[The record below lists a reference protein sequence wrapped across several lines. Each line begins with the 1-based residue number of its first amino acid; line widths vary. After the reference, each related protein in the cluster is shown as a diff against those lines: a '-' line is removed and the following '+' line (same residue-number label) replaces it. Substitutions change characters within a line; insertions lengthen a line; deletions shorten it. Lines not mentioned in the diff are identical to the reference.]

1 MTEPHLFDSGDL
13 PHGCA
18 HLPSPGQILPDRLSR
33 RDRVRRSA
41 LWSAYG
47 DALGW
52 ISELVDEKG
61 LRRRTLGEPLQHPI
75 KWKRRIGGRAGV
87 TVDLPLGCYSDDSQL
102 RLATSRSIRPDG
114 FDVEAFSKV
123 ELTVWPSYALGGG
136 RSTSAAAA
144 NLSKPKVQWFAN
156 RFKGWTDSGGNGA
169 AMRIQPHVWASHT
182 PGDPKSF
189 IYDVVR
195 NAICTHSHPNGLMG
209 AVLHSLTLA
218 TALNERRHPSP
229 DDLFAVTQFAGD
241 IPELILRDVEV
252 SQYWRPTFE
261 RDSGR
266 FAECWDN
273 AVQECRA
280 AIQAMIEKAT
290 PKGSEGYEAIIDCLR
305 LRDEARRGSG
315 VLTALAAVGLIWCE
329 PRVERALSIAANAI
343 GTDTDTIASM
353 AGAILGINAES
364 DPPVEVLD
372 ADLFRSEAN
381 RLSDIAEGGKPRS
394 HQYPDLL
401 HWYAPETQADALV
414 SVEGGGFWVDG
425 LGRGEPLGEPIASPD
440 PRFMWQW
447 FKLDIGQ
454 TLLIKRRKVL
464 PTRSRP
470 AAGRSKTELA
480 DQLAM
485 SDNVSNQEGL
495 NQRTADGFPLSTNM
509 PSSDAARGVTP
520 RMVSQSEFE
529 AMITY
534 FRIHKDD
541 DRIVGQ
547 VIRRVVSKCSPGQVA
562 AFLAEAIDCLR
573 EP

>member
-1 MTEPHLFDSGDL
+1 MTEPQLFDSGDL
-13 PHGCA
+13 THGHA
-18 HLPSPGQILPDRLSR
+18 HLPSPGESLPDSLSR

-61 LRRRTLGEPLQHPI
+61 LKRRTLGEPLQHPI
-75 KWKRRIGGRAGV
+75 EWKRRIGGRAGV

-123 ELTVWPSYALGGG
+123 ELTVWLSYALGGG

-144 NLSKPKVQWFAN
+144 NLSKPRVQWFAN
-156 RFKGWTDSGGNGA
+156 RFKGWTNSGGNGA
-169 AMRIQPHVWASHT
+169 AMRIQPHVWASRS
-182 PGDPKSF
+182 PGDPRSF

-218 TALNERRHPSP
+218 TALNESRHPSP
-229 DDLFAVTQFAGD
+229 DDLFAATQIAGD

-252 SQYWRPTFE
+252 SRYWQPTFE
-261 RDSGR
+261 RDAGR
-266 FAECWDN
+266 FAEGWDK

-280 AIQAMIEKAT
+280 AVHAMTEKST
-290 PKGSEGYEAIIDCLR
+290 PEGSEGYEVIVNRLR

-315 VLTALAAVGLIWCE
+315 VLTALAAVGLTWCE
-329 PRVERALSIAANAI
+329 PQAERALNIAANAI

-353 AGAILGINAES
+353 AGAILGINSES

-372 ADLFRSEAN
+372 ADLFRFEAN
-381 RLSDIAEGGKPRS
+381 RLSDIAEGGKPQS

-401 HWYAPETQADALV
+401 HWNAPVTQADALV

-425 LGRGEPLGEPIASPD
+425 LGRGEPLGEPIDSPD

-447 FKLDIGQ
+447 LKLDIGQ

-470 AAGRSKTELA
+470 TTGRSKTEPA
-480 DQLAM
+480 NQLPM
-485 SDNVSNQEGL
+485 SDKMLNQEGL
-495 NQRTADGFPLSTNM
+495 NQKAADGFLWSTSI
-509 PSSDAARGVTP
+509 PSPGAPKSVTQ
-520 RMVSQSEFE
+520 RMVSQSELE
-529 AMITY
+529 AMIAY
-534 FRIHKDD
+534 FKLHKDN
-541 DRIVGQ
+541 DRAVGL
-547 VIRRVVSKCSPGQVA
+547 VIRRVVGNCSPGQIA

>member
-1 MTEPHLFDSGDL
+1 MTEPRAFDSGD
-13 PHGCA
+13 PMQGRA
-18 HLPSPGQILPDRLSR
+18 HLPSPGEIRSDNLSR

-41 LWSAYG
+41 LWSAHG

-61 LRRRTLGEPLQHPI
+61 LKRRTRGEPLQQPI
-75 KWKRRIGGRAGV
+75 AWKRRIGGRAGV
-87 TVDLPLGCYSDDSQL
+87 IVDLPVGCYSDDSQL
-102 RLATSRSIRPDG
+102 RLATGRSIRPDG

-156 RFKGWTDSGGNGA
+156 MFKGWTNSGGNGA
-169 AMRIQPHVWASHT
+169 AMRIQPHVWASRS
-182 PGDPKSF
+182 PGDPRSF

-195 NAICTHSHPNGLMG
+195 NAICTHSHPNGLLG

-218 TALNERRHPSP
+218 TALNENRHPSP
-229 DDLFAVTQFAGD
+229 DDLLAATEIAGD
-241 IPELILRDVEV
+241 IPDLILGDVEV

-261 RDSGR
+261 RDAGR
-266 FAECWDN
+266 FAEGWDK

-280 AIQAMIEKAT
+280 AVYAMTENSR
-290 PKGSEGYEAIIDCLR
+290 PKGSEGYEAIVEHLR
-305 LRDEARRGSG
+305 LRDETRRGSG

-329 PRVERALSIAANAI
+329 PQAERALNIAANAI

-353 AGAILGINAES
+353 AGAILGINSES

-372 ADLFRSEAN
+372 ADLFRFEAN
-381 RLSDIAEGGKPRS
+381 RLSDIAAGGKPQS

-401 HWYAPETQADALV
+401 HWKAPQTQADALV
-414 SVEGGGFWVDG
+414 SVEGGGVWVDG
-425 LGRGEPLGEPIASPD
+425 LGRGEPLSEPIASPD

-447 FKLDIGQ
+447 LKLDIGQ

-470 AAGRSKTELA
+470 TTGRSKTKLA
-480 DQLAM
+480 SQLPM
-485 SDNVSNQEGL
+485 SDRMLSQEGL
-495 NQRTADGFPLSTNM
+495 NQGPTDGLPWSTSV
-509 PSSDAARGVTP
+509 PSPDAPKSVTQ
-520 RMVSQSEFE
+520 RMVSQSELE
-529 AMITY
+529 AMIAY
-534 FRIHKDD
+534 FKAHKGD
-541 DRIVGQ
+541 DRVVGQ
-547 VIRRVVSKCSPGQVA
+547 VIRRVVSKCSTGQIA